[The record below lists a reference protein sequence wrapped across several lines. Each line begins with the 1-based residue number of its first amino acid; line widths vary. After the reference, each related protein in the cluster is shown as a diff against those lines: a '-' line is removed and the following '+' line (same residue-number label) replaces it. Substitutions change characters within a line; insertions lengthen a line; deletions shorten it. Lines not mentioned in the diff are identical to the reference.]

1 MERFFLISAGAV
13 LGANL
18 RYWVGD
24 WAAQRWGTSFPYGT
38 LLINLTGSFL
48 LALFMTLATERYMI
62 DPRWRT
68 LFAVGFLG
76 SYTTFSTYTLE
87 SMNLI
92 NQGQWGAGLLNL
104 LGSAVLGGGTALLGI
119 YIGRL
124 L

>member
-1 MERFFLISAGAV
+1 MGTGLRSAGEQA
-13 LGANL
+13 
-18 RYWVGD
+18 
-24 WAAQRWGTSFPYGT
+24 FPYGT

-104 LGSAVLGGGTALLGI
+104 LGSAVLGGGMALLGI

>member
-1 MERFFLISAGAV
+1 MERFFLISLAAM

-24 WAAQRWGTSFPYGT
+24 WAAQRWGTAFPFCT
-38 LLINLTGSFL
+38 LLINLSGSFL
-48 LALFMTLATERYMI
+48 LGLLMTLATERYMI

-104 LGSAVLGGGTALLGI
+104 LGSAVLGGGMALLGI
-119 YIGRL
+119 YLGRL